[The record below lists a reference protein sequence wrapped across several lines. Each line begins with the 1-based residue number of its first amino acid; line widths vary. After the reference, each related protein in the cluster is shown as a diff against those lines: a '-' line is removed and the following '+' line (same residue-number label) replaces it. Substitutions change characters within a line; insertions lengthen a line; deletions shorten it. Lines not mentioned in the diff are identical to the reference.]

1 MKLEGRQYTN
11 REDLGGQGLFQT
23 LMCTEGILIFHIY
36 RGLYWAVNLI
46 FITAAS
52 F

>member
-23 LMCTEGILIFHIY
+23 SDFNVY
-36 RGLYWAVNLI
+36 RGNFDLSHL
-46 FITAAS
+46 
-52 F
+52 